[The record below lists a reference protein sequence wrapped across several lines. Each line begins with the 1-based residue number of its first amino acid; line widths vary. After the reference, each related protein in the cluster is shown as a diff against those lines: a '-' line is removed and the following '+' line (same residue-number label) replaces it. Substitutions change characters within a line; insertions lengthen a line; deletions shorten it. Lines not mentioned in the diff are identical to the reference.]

1 MYEYYPGDNK
11 IDNNLKVAN
20 FDRIELKNVTYNY
33 YNSKEPIF
41 KNLNLVITNGELIK
55 ITGSSGKGKSTF
67 LNIISGLLK
76 IKSGSL
82 EFFEK
87 DKILEK
93 NKIKKL
99 FAYVPQDIFIFDGTI
114 KENILFGA
122 NEDVAKLSRCVE
134 ESNLS
139 EFINNTSSGLETYCG
154 QNGINL
160 SGGQKQRLAIARA
173 LYANKQILL
182 FDEITSNLD
191 NENSEKI
198 VETINR
204 LKSSKTILYI
214 THKDTRN
221 LKYDKLLD
229 LDAY

>member
-1 MYEYYPGDNK
+1 MVSIY
-11 IDNNLKVAN
+11 
-20 FDRIELKNVTYNY
+20 
-33 YNSKEPIF
+33 
-41 KNLNLVITNGELIK
+41 
-55 ITGSSGKGKSTF
+55 
-67 LNIISGLLK
+67 
-76 IKSGSL
+76 
-82 EFFEK
+82 
-87 DKILEK
+87 
-93 NKIKKL
+93 
-99 FAYVPQDIFIFDGTI
+99 Q
-114 KENILFGA
+114 
-122 NEDVAKLSRCVE
+122 C
-134 ESNLS
+134 
-139 EFINNTSSGLETYCG
+139 
-154 QNGINL
+154 
-160 SGGQKQRLAIARA
+160 QKQRLAIARA